1 MPFKTILNPTKKGSV
16 PTYKVTAKDNPHHVF
31 AFATRKPHA
40 LIQAIEINKKKR

>member
-1 MPFKTILNPTKKGSV
+1 MPYNIKKNPSTN
-16 PTYKVTAKDNPHHVF
+16 TYKVTAKDNPHHVF